1 MSFILKIYAFNP
13 FYFKSRRFLD
23 QVYSIS
29 PEQEVEYEK
38 TEEKTNGVCTQNQKS
53 SLSEDEQKL

>member
-1 MSFILKIYAFNP
+1 MNENF
-13 FYFKSRRFLD
+13 D
-23 QVYSIS
+23 
-29 PEQEVEYEK
+29 EK